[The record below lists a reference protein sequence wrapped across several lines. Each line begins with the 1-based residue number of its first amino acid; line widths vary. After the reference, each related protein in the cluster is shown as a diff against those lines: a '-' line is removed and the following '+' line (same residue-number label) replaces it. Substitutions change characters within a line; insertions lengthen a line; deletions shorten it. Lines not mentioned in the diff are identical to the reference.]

1 MGDVVSLSK
10 YRKQRE
16 REASSRQRAA
26 NRARHGRT
34 RKQTAKDEA
43 EGSHRDRQLDHAKLD
58 RTPDD
63 STRSGE

>member
-10 YRKQRE
+10 FRKQRE

-34 RKQTAKDEA
+34 RKQSVEDEA
-43 EGSHRDRQLDHAKLD
+43 ESARRDRRLDHVKLD
-58 RTPDD
+58 RTTDD

>member
-10 YRKQRE
+10 FRKRRE

-26 NRARHGRT
+26 NRVRHGRT
-34 RKQTAKDEA
+34 RKQTAEDEA
-43 EGSHRDRQLDHAKLD
+43 EGASRDQRLDHAKLD
-58 RTPDD
+58 RKTDD

>member
-26 NRARHGRT
+26 NRVRHGRT
-34 RKQTAKDEA
+34 RKQAADDGA
-43 EGSHRDRQLDHAKLD
+43 ESASRDRQLDHAKLD
-58 RTPDD
+58 HGTDD
-63 STRSGE
+63 SSRSGE

>member
-10 YRKQRE
+10 FRKQRE

-34 RKQTAKDEA
+34 RKQSAEDEA
-43 EGSHRDRQLDHAKLD
+43 EDASRDRQLDHAKLD
-58 RTPDD
+58 RTTDD